1 MVKNLEIMWK
11 VLIFVLFVLYIVYLA
26 MSLGQAFG
34 ILVFTRR
41 KITVGRMLIPF
52 YYWFASS
59 SEKPQS
65 NKK

>member
-1 MVKNLEIMWK
+1 MWK
-11 VLIFVLFVLYIVYLA
+11 VLIFVLFVLYVVYLA
-26 MSLGQAFG
+26 MALGQAFG
-34 ILVFTRR
+34 FIVFTRR

-59 SEKPQS
+59 SEKPQT

>member
-1 MVKNLEIMWK
+1 MWK
-11 VLIFVLFVLYIVYLA
+11 VLIFVLFALYVVYVI
-26 MSLGQAFG
+26 MILGQAFG